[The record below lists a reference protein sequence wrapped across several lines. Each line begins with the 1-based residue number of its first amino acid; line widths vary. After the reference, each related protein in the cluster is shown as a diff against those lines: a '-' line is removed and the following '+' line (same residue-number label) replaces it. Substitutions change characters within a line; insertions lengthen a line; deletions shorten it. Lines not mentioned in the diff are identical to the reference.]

1 MIINF
6 INKGK
11 LLISV
16 LSGELDHH
24 SAESVRIKIDN
35 KLDEL
40 GKVNLLFDFSGVNF
54 MDSSGIGVV
63 IGRYKKISE
72 YGGKVGIINLK
83 PEIKRIFE
91 IGGLF
96 RIVKEYKSA
105 AEALVNIQGGM

>member
-1 MIINF
+1 MVLNF

-11 LLISV
+11 LLQAV

-24 SAESVRIKIDN
+24 SAESVRVKLDN
-35 KLDEL
+35 KLEEL
-40 GKVNLLFDFSGVNF
+40 GEVNLLFDFSGVNF

-91 IGGLF
+91 MGGLF
-96 RIVKEYKSA
+96 RIIKEYRSAEDALKSF
-105 AEALVNIQGGM
+105 

>member
-1 MIINF
+1 MVIKF

-24 SAESVRIKIDN
+24 SAESIRIKIDN
-35 KLDEL
+35 KLEEI
-40 GKVNLLFDFSGVNF
+40 GRVNLLFDFSGVNF

-72 YGGKVGIINLK
+72 YGGQVGIVNLK

-96 RIVKEYKSA
+96 RIVKEYKSV
-105 AEALVNIQGGM
+105 EDALKNF